1 MAKSRKR
8 GVRAARPG
16 GGDSSPQEPAAR
28 QTARLAALPVAWAA
42 LVLLLLAVQVQD
54 WRYIDRHVEFMA
66 GQSQPLLH
74 EYDGYYHLR
83 LARDLAEGNYL
94 DQDSLRNTQRPEPP
108 PPLPLLA
115 ALLNTTFGVNLDLAA
130 FVLPPLLAGSLLV
143 LLWLCG
149 RLLGSPWL
157 GVLAAAASSSA
168 LYLYSR
174 TCLGFFDTDCLN
186 PVFMLLAPITLY
198 LLTLRRSPW
207 GLAWLAG
214 FAAAMGLFFWWWPQG
229 ATVAFGLSLLAYA
242 LSFPVPSPAWERWAK
257 LLLLVAILAAGV
269 LLGLEFFGL
278 INTRIEAFQIIVAH
292 VRLIL
297 AGDQATAVGGS
308 IQELSSQ
315 LPSSVFLDLAA
326 FPGALVPAELGL
338 VALIVIRRRFAL
350 FLLPMLVFASASVF
364 SQRFMIFTPPLYGLG
379 YGYFF
384 VLVGERLA
392 WVRERPWAK
401 AALLAVLAIM
411 LAPSFARNWSWHS
424 EPPITARELPLA
436 QAVGAETS
444 PKTTIWAWWDYG
456 YFLQYF
462 SKRRTVA
469 DGGLTTDASVRA
481 LAVPLATSDLVLAA
495 RWMRFVAGR
504 GMTTFESLAAQ
515 NGGPDKAG
523 KILASSLADAGASEY
538 LKPTPEV
545 CLYLNRNTIDLAYW
559 WYSFGVEALRGPGQ
573 APRELVDRQPLDAF
587 GVDYASGT
595 FTRRSDQAG
604 LRVAAVVDVRRAGVA
619 RYPGDPG
626 ARAAAVVYRDEGLVY
641 FVARELLD
649 TLAFRLLYA
658 PLGETAP
665 GYAPLYRDPV
675 AGGVWRVEP
684 EAAPG
689 S

>member
-1 MAKSRKR
+1 MR
-8 GVRAARPG
+8 GRSILKERGISAPVGLGEPGPSSHSIVFAA
-16 GGDSSPQEPAAR
+16 
-28 QTARLAALPVAWAA
+28 W
-42 LVLLLLAVQVQD
+42 LLLLCLLLGIHLGD
-54 WRYIDRHVEFMA
+54 WRHISSNEQFMA
-66 GQSQPLLH
+66 GAGQPLLH
-74 EYDGYYHLR
+74 EYDGYYYLR
-83 LARDLAEGNYL
+83 HARDVLGGVYSAMDTSR
-94 DQDSLRNTQRPEPP
+94 DQGRPAFPP
-108 PPLPLLA
+108 
-115 ALLNTTFGVNLDLAA
+115 AL
-130 FVLPPLLAGSLLV
+130 SLLV
-143 LLWLCG
+143 AGGSAVTSATPDMCAFFLPAFLAAGLLALLWLCG

-157 GVLAAAASSSA
+157 GVLAATASSSA

-174 TCLGFFDTDCLN
+174 TCLGFFDTDSLN
-186 PVFMLLAPITLY
+186 PAFMLLAPLTLY

-214 FAAAMGLFFWWWPQG
+214 FAAAMGLFYWWWPQG

-242 LSFPVPSPAWERWAK
+242 LSFPVPSPAWERWVK
-257 LLLLVAILAAGV
+257 LLLLVVILAASV
-269 LLGLEFFGL
+269 LLGLEFFGQ
-278 INTRIEAFQIIVAH
+278 INTRIEAFRTIVAH

-308 IQELSSQ
+308 IQELSPQ

-326 FPGALVPAELGL
+326 FPGALLPAEIGL
-338 VALIVIRRRFAL
+338 VALVAIRRRFAL

-384 VLVGERLA
+384 VLVAERVA
-392 WVRERPWAK
+392 WVRERPWSK
-401 AALLAVLAIM
+401 LALLAVLVVM

-436 QAVGAETS
+436 QAVRAGTT
-444 PKTTIWAWWDYG
+444 PKATVWAWWDYG

-462 SKRRTVA
+462 SERRTVA
-469 DGGLTTDASVRA
+469 DGGLATDASVCA
-481 LAVPLATSDLVLAA
+481 LALPLASSDPVLAA
-495 RWMRFVAGR
+495 RWVRFISGR
-504 GMTTFESLAAQ
+504 GMTAFESLAAQ

-523 KILASSLADAGASEY
+523 KILSSSLAEAGAPEY

-559 WYSFGVEALRGPGQ
+559 WYTFGMEALRGPGQ
-573 APRELVDRQPLDAF
+573 VPRELVDRQPLDAF
-587 GVDYASGT
+587 DVDYAAGV
-595 FTRRSDQAG
+595 FTRRRERAS

-619 RYPGDPG
+619 RYPGNPG

-658 PLGETAP
+658 PLSESVP
-665 GYAPLYRDPV
+665 GFTPLYRDAL

-684 EAAPG
+684 EAASG